1 MTEKELKRLTRT
13 ELLEMLLEQTKKID
27 ALTEEL
33 SEAKAKLASREIA
46 IANSGSLADAALA
59 VSGIMESAQK
69 AADLYLE
76 NLKSNSESG
85 FVSGW
90 TAGERD
96 GQYGP
101 GAMEDTEDGDPADSD
116 VPEKNGKP
124 ETKREKDKRLKEEAK
139 KAKEEAKTAKKELK
153 EKKNGENKHVGL
165 FGRKAK
171 AKDNGASEK

>member
-33 SEAKAKLASREIA
+33 SEAKTKLASREIA

-76 NLKSNSESG
+76 NLKANSESG

-90 TAGERD
+90 TAGEKD
-96 GQYGP
+96 GQPDSGT
-101 GAMEDTEDGDPADSD
+101 MEDPEDADPDA
-116 VPEKNGKP
+116 PEKNGKP
-124 ETKREKDKRLKEEAK
+124 ETKREKKKRLKEEAK
-139 KAKEEAKTAKKELK
+139 QAKKELK
-153 EKKNGENKHVGL
+153 EKKKAEKKHAGL

-171 AKDNGASEK
+171 AQDNGASEK